1 MVKWAGAE
9 KRLTQR
15 TQRGSIEGTDLGRDG
30 EWKDEYATEG
40 DLHLGYHIVGT
51 GDGVGDDDDVA
62 GAVGAFAMLDGGDVG
77 GRVGLYGTIAAA
89 GDDHDALVG
98 DGVNGVAT
106 FEEGPER
113 REDNAEADQEE
124 GQTKD
129 WENGEAFGKGV
140 VGVGHGAGGVIG
152 LGDPEQR
159 ETGEGNAEDGRGE
172 SGERR
177 AAGIGCAGP
186 VEACAGLERGLGTEL
201 GVAGVHGGASYD

>member
-30 EWKDEYATEG
+30 EWKDEFTTEGTEDTESEGGCRERCRKGPCTYSILGRGALGVQLHYLLDDFLYVGDAAEG

-124 GQTKD
+124 GQTK
-129 WENGEAFGKGV
+129 
-140 VGVGHGAGGVIG
+140 
-152 LGDPEQR
+152 
-159 ETGEGNAEDGRGE
+159 
-172 SGERR
+172 
-177 AAGIGCAGP
+177 
-186 VEACAGLERGLGTEL
+186 
-201 GVAGVHGGASYD
+201 